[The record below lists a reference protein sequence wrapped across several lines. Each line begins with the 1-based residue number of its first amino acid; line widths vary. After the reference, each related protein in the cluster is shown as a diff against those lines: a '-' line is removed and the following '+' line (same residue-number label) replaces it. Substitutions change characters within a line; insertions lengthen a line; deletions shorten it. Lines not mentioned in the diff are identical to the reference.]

1 MIEKTTLEQVTSA
14 IQSYFKIQQE
24 LSRLEMTRQLLK
36 ESLITYWKEMGC
48 PPAGYKTPDGLKFLI
63 IPKPREGINV
73 EEARAL
79 LPQNL
84 FDKLLKV
91 TEFEQV
97 SVRKIKGEDDA
108 LLFGKG
114 WLL

>member
-1 MIEKTTLEQVTSA
+1 MTESTTLGQLTQAVS
-14 IQSYFKIQQE
+14 SYYRISQE
-24 LSRLEMTRQLLK
+24 LSRLKMTQELLK
-36 ESLITYWKEMGC
+36 ESLFQYWKGMGC
-48 PPAGYKTPDGLKFLI
+48 PDKYDTSDSLRFRILSKS
-63 IPKPREGINV
+63 REGINV

-108 LLFGKG
+108 TD
-114 WLL
+114 

>member
-1 MIEKTTLEQVTSA
+1 MIEQTTLEQLSQAVA
-14 IQSYFKIQQE
+14 SYYKIQQE
-24 LSRLEMTRQLLK
+24 MARLKMTQDLLK
-36 ESLITYWKEMGC
+36 ESLIGYWKEMGC

-63 IPKPREGINV
+63 IPKSREGINV

-108 LLFGKG
+108 TD
-114 WLL
+114 

>member
-1 MIEKTTLEQVTSA
+1 MTESTTLEQLTQAVS
-14 IQSYFKIQQE
+14 SYYRISQE
-24 LSRLEMTRQLLK
+24 LSRLKMTQELLK
-36 ESLITYWKEMGC
+36 ESLLQYWKGMGC
-48 PPAGYKTPDGLKFLI
+48 PDKYDTSDSLRFRILSKS
-63 IPKPREGINV
+63 REGINV

-108 LLFGKG
+108 TD
-114 WLL
+114 